1 MPRRLVYALIAALVS
16 TGAVVAAS
24 QPPEAVREA
33 VRAEIATA
41 MGPVEAGDPA
51 HPAPSAAMFKRI
63 DINQD
68 GLADWRVDFEK
79 APNPS
84 YFCGTGGCRQRLYV
98 SQPDGRYELAFDS
111 TVRQFKLRR
120 SKGQAVL
127 DVDFHGSTCGGFG
140 VDPCPRSYGWDVTAG
155 RFLERPAPGGQTFLV
170 GGPSRPVVLPEASLP
185 APVRAVVAA
194 KAKAC
199 AAVGGAY
206 PYVDAYVTDVA
217 DLNGDGVRDWVVG
230 GGYDVCAFTDA
241 APDNAPVFS
250 TEVFV
255 SGPSGFASAF
265 NEEATVWGLDLA
277 GGSAAFVTLQG
288 AEDCGLDGKDCQ
300 RKRWRWDG
308 AALVNTA
315 PELP

>member
-98 SQPDGRYELAFDS
+98 SQPDGPSCAGQGGRRRQGEGLRGGWRRLS
-111 TVRQFKLRR
+111 VR
-120 SKGQAVL
+120 
-127 DVDFHGSTCGGFG
+127 
-140 VDPCPRSYGWDVTAG
+140 
-155 RFLERPAPGGQTFLV
+155 
-170 GGPSRPVVLPEASLP
+170 
-185 APVRAVVAA
+185 
-194 KAKAC
+194 
-199 AAVGGAY
+199 
-206 PYVDAYVTDVA
+206 
-217 DLNGDGVRDWVVG
+217 
-230 GGYDVCAFTDA
+230 
-241 APDNAPVFS
+241 
-250 TEVFV
+250 
-255 SGPSGFASAF
+255 
-265 NEEATVWGLDLA
+265 
-277 GGSAAFVTLQG
+277 
-288 AEDCGLDGKDCQ
+288 
-300 RKRWRWDG
+300 
-308 AALVNTA
+308 
-315 PELP
+315 